1 MQFLE
6 QKTQQKKQALLYK
19 LKILNP
25 PASVGGFFFVSMSL
39 WQLIE
44 TFNVNEKKIIYLL
57 YLIPIGILSGSLII
71 NSLII
76 LIDI

>member
-1 MQFLE
+1 M
-6 QKTQQKKQALLYK
+6 K
-19 LKILNP
+19 
-25 PASVGGFFFVSMSL
+25 
-39 WQLIE
+39 QLIE

-76 LIDI
+76 LIDILFLYEILKSKKKFEILKLLIFIS